1 MGIFY
6 WCSLP
11 GAGEHMK
18 LPSALDMGLVMVV
31 LIGLQAFF
39 ANVPESQGWWA
50 PAIAAALLSAT
61 KVLEVWLV
69 TPKPATAS
77 RVVLPEPEADEED
90 SPTEKLLPPA
100 GAAPGPVDGRFVET
114 NDGLLSIHYVD
125 QRYADE
131 RAKAILAV
139 SDELIATWQ
148 LSSGAQI
155 VEVRVPADTGWLK
168 RWLND

>member
-1 MGIFY
+1 
-6 WCSLP
+6 
-11 GAGEHMK
+11 MK

-77 RVVLPEPEADEED
+77 RVVLPEPETNEED
-90 SPTEKLLPPA
+90 SPEAKAAAKLIQNHRIRREVENQLLPA
-100 GAAPGPVDGRFVET
+100 AAAAAPPAD
-114 NDGLLSIHYVD
+114 DGLLSIRYVD
-125 QRYADE
+125 QRFADE

-155 VEVRVPADTGWLK
+155 VEVRIPAETGWLK

>member
-1 MGIFY
+1 
-6 WCSLP
+6 
-11 GAGEHMK
+11 MK

-77 RVVLPEPEADEED
+77 RVVLPAPEADEED
-90 SPTEKLLPPA
+90 SPPEKLLPPA
-100 GAAPGPVDGRFVET
+100 GAAAGVVAG
-114 NDGLLSIHYVD
+114 DGLLLGAAE
-125 QRYADE
+125 QLFADK

-155 VEVRVPADTGWLK
+155 VEVRVPANTGWLK

>member
-6 WCSLP
+6 WCSLL

-39 ANVPESQGWWA
+39 ANVPDSQGWWA

-77 RVVLPEPEADEED
+77 RVVLPEPEKDEED
-90 SPTEKLLPPA
+90 SPPEKLLLPA
-100 GAAPGPVDGRFVET
+100 GAAATPELAP
-114 NDGLLSIHYVD
+114 LLNLNE

-148 LSSGAQI
+148 LSRGAQI

>member
-1 MGIFY
+1 
-6 WCSLP
+6 
-11 GAGEHMK
+11 MK

-77 RVVLPEPEADEED
+77 RVVLPEPETDEED
-90 SPTEKLLPPA
+90 SPPEKLLPPA
-100 GAAPGPVDGRFVET
+100 GIAATPVD
-114 NDGLLSIHYVD
+114 DGLLSIRYVD
-125 QRYADE
+125 QRFADE

-155 VEVRVPADTGWLK
+155 VEVRIPAETGWLK

>member
-77 RVVLPEPEADEED
+77 RVVLPEPEKDEED
-90 SPTEKLLPPA
+90 SPPEKLLLPA
-100 GAAPGPVDGRFVET
+100 GAAATPELAP
-114 NDGLLSIHYVD
+114 LLNLNE